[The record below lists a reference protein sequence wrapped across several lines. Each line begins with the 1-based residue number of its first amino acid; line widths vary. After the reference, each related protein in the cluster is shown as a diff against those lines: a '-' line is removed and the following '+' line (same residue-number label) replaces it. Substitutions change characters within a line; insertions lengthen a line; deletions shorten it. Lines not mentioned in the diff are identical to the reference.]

1 MDSEKELKDILK
13 EEKFGQ
19 LRLILGETNQSQM
32 GIIMNGLLSSTKQIK
47 DSTKNLKPIGHNWLL
62 IINYLLLSF

>member
-62 IINYLLLSF
+62 IINYLLFSF